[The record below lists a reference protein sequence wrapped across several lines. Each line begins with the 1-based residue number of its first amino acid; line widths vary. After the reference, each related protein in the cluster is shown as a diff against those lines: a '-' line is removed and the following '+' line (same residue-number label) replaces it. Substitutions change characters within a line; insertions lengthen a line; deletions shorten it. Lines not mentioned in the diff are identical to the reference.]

1 MGKKQPLSAEQRQSE
16 IRTLLQVGRELSISE
31 LALRF
36 GASEMTIRRDLS
48 KLQQRGQVLRT
59 HGGVVPADRMMFEFD
74 FAARQRENLAAKRA
88 IAREALKLI
97 NPPCRIILDTG
108 TTALQLAYE
117 LQSFNDISVITPSLA
132 VASALQFAEGVQTVL
147 LGGIIRKG
155 SPDLTGALTESM
167 LEMFAAD
174 IAFQGAD
181 GIDTDGFCY
190 NRDLR
195 IAKVDQKI
203 RQRAQHVYVLADSSK
218 LNRTALVRHGSIQ
231 QVDGL
236 ITDNKAD
243 MDFITQLKTIGTS
256 VIIAEL

>member
-1 MGKKQPLSAEQRQSE
+1 
-16 IRTLLQVGRELSISE
+16 
-31 LALRF
+31 
-36 GASEMTIRRDLS
+36 
-48 KLQQRGQVLRT
+48 
-59 HGGVVPADRMMFEFD
+59 
-74 FAARQRENLAAKRA
+74 
-88 IAREALKLI
+88 
-97 NPPCRIILDTG
+97 
-108 TTALQLAYE
+108 
-117 LQSFNDISVITPSLA
+117 
-132 VASALQFAEGVQTVL
+132 
-147 LGGIIRKG
+147 
-155 SPDLTGALTESM
+155 M

-181 GIDTDGFCY
+181 GIDADGFCY

>member
-1 MGKKQPLSAEQRQSE
+1 M
-16 IRTLLQVGRELSISE
+16 GRELSISE

-181 GIDTDGFCY
+181 GIDADGFYTIETCESLVTRRSASEHNTSTY
-190 NRDLR
+190 WQTN
-195 IAKVDQKI
+195 
-203 RQRAQHVYVLADSSK
+203 S
-218 LNRTALVRHGSIQ
+218 NRTAGQAWIHSAGRRADNRQ
-231 QVDGL
+231 QG
-236 ITDNKAD
+236 
-243 MDFITQLKTIGTS
+243 
-256 VIIAEL
+256 